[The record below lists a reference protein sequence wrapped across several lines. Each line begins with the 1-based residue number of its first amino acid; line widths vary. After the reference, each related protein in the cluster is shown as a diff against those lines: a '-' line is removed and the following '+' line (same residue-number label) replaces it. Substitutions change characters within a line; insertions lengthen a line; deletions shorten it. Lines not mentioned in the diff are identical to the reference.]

1 MHFKILYF
9 LLIFETMNMYD
20 LFIKPYESYTDAQIF
35 LETFATVLGIMSVF
49 FSIKK
54 NIWVYPTGIIS
65 TVIYVYLLF
74 IAGLLGDCMINVYYS
89 IMSVYGWILW
99 NKNSE
104 DQIHVDVSWAK
115 KKEWMMAAMLFIL
128 SIFLVMIIYY
138 YKPYIDNHFS
148 SQNIEFGFYH
158 LDWAN
163 WLDVFTT
170 SVFLVGMWLM
180 AKRRIENWVF
190 WILGDLISIPMYIYK
205 GYGITSV
212 QYLVFTIMAII
223 GYVNWKKSFK
233 EKNTVQL

>member
-1 MHFKILYF
+1 
-9 LLIFETMNMYD
+9 
-20 LFIKPYESYTDAQIF
+20 
-35 LETFATVLGIMSVF
+35 V
-49 FSIKK
+49 
-54 NIWVYPTGIIS
+54 
-65 TVIYVYLLF
+65 
-74 IAGLLGDCMINVYYS
+74 
-89 IMSVYGWILW
+89 MSVYGWILW

-104 DQIHVDVSWAK
+104 DQIHVEVSWAK
-115 KKEWMMAAMLFIL
+115 KKEWMMAAILFIL

-148 SQNIEFGFYH
+148 TENIEFGFYH

-180 AKRRIENWVF
+180 AKRRIESWFF

-212 QYLVFTIMAII
+212 QYLVFTIMAIL
-223 GYVNWKKSFK
+223 GYVSWKKSFK